1 MSSSILTNLAHE
13 QYFGFAQRPFALSP
27 DPKFLYRS
35 ASHDAAIGRL
45 LQALRR
51 KEGFL
56 VLTGDIG
63 TGKTTLSRA
72 LLSQMEPTSFTSL
85 VLNPFL
91 SLDELLRQVLL
102 DFGIVSR
109 EAAHFDAASTHELV
123 STLHEFLQ
131 SIASIGGTAI
141 LIIDEAQHLS
151 KRVLEQIRVLSNLE
165 ANDTKLV
172 QIVLIGQLNLMDTL
186 SHADMRQL
194 AQRISLRAT
203 LSALTREETDA
214 YVRYRLAVAAPTREV
229 VFGSDAMAGV
239 YAISEGVPRVIN
251 LLCDRALAFAAQ
263 DSESTVT
270 APHVRHAAEALVLTA
285 PPGTGTLGPFSW
297 PQIDKRSLLA
307 VGIALAV
314 VAVAIGVTLWLRP
327 LPTWVEAPVQPA
339 LPARPAVRIQPG
351 TPARELVLANIHIP
365 RPPVARPVPPPVA
378 RPVLPPAADPVLPPV
393 ENPAPPPANQ

>member
-141 LIIDEAQHLS
+141 LIIDEAQHLT
-151 KRVLEQIRVLSNLE
+151 KQVLEQIRVLSNLE
-165 ANDTKLV
+165 ANDTKLL
-172 QIVLIGQLNLMDTL
+172 QIVLVGQLNLLDTL
-186 SHADMRQL
+186 SHADMRQF
-194 AQRISLRAT
+194 AQRISLRAR
-203 LSALTREETDA
+203 LSPLTRDEAEA
-214 YVRYRLAVAAPTREV
+214 YIQHRIMVAAPKRPVGFSPDGLGCVHTV
-229 VFGSDAMAGV
+229 A
-239 YAISEGVPRVIN
+239 EGIPRVIN
-251 LLCDRALAFAAQ
+251 LLCDRALAFAAL
-263 DSESTVT
+263 DGETTVT
-270 APHVRHAAEALVLTA
+270 VAHVRQAAAALELKL
-285 PPGTGTLGPFSW
+285 PPSLSMFRSSGDAGRSRKGTL
-297 PQIDKRSLLA
+297 
-307 VGIALAV
+307 IAAAV
-314 VAVAIGVTLWLRP
+314 VALVAAAVGLTLWLRP
-327 LPTWVEAPVQPA
+327 LPTWVAAPVQPG
-339 LPARPAVRIQPG
+339 LPARP
-351 TPARELVLANIHIP
+351 PAR
-365 RPPVARPVPPPVA
+365 
-378 RPVLPPAADPVLPPV
+378 VLPGITQLDMPPIDLV
-393 ENPAPPPANQ
+393 MPRRIPIGDEDE